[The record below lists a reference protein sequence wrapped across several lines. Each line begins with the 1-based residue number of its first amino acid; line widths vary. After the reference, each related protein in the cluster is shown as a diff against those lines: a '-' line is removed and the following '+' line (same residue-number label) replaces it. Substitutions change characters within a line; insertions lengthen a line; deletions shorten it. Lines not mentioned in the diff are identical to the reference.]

1 MKLNFACP
9 TSYLKSLDEYQ
20 DFYLLLP
27 HEINKSDNT
36 KSFYI
41 DFFKEN
47 SKYKVMDNSA
57 SELGKSVNFREVVE
71 TAHKL
76 NCQEV
81 VLPDILYSKEETM
94 KSTEKALEMLHK
106 DGYLS
111 EFKWQAVAQGTNSE
125 EYLNCLS
132 WLLSLEEVSVI
143 GLAFRVVEKS
153 FHIDTGENE
162 VEPNR
167 KYLTETLDMWKTKGN
182 KEFHLLGL
190 GNVRELSYQ
199 KKYSWIRSCDSTK
212 IVRYALADILFKEV
226 DGCPDRLE
234 TPRMDFDTPFDRVS
248 LNNIKY
254 NIDITRR
261 FISLNSPF

>member
-27 HEINKSDNT
+27 HEINKSDST
-36 KSFYI
+36 KSFYT

-57 SELGKSVNFREVVE
+57 SELGKSVNFRDVVE

-111 EFKWQAVAQGTNSE
+111 EFKWQAVAQGSNPK
-125 EYLNCLS
+125 EYFDCLN

-143 GLAFRVVEKS
+143 GLAFRIVEKS
-153 FHIDTGENE
+153 FQEETKEGG
-162 VEPNR
+162 VESNR
-167 KYLTETLDMWKTKGN
+167 KYLTETLDTWKAKGN

-190 GNVRELSYQ
+190 GNVRELNHQ
-199 KKYSWIRSCDSTK
+199 KKYSWVRSNDSTK
-212 IVRYALADILFKEV
+212 QARYALANVLFKEV

-234 TPRMDFDTPFDRVS
+234 TPRMNFDTPFDKVALDR
-248 LNNIKY
+248 IIR
-254 NIDITRR
+254 NIDVTRR
-261 FISLNSPF
+261 FVS